1 MFFTASVI
9 SLAPD
14 ISESN
19 PSGQSARV
27 GEHRT
32 AAIQVKRVLE
42 AKLALGDIGV
52 FDDPKPQTPSF
63 GQYAQDWIEN
73 HATLLCKPSTIDG
86 YKSVLR
92 QHIGPR
98 FSASRLDEIKRN
110 DVKIFIRELT
120 EKGLTRSTVRNAIS
134 ILRSVSNQAVED
146 GLFESNPAAGLGKF
160 TRAAKASTVKGIA
173 LSAGEIGKLVSAA
186 RRIRPEYEVLFL
198 LAARA
203 GLRRGNSL
211 HCSGGILSSDHA
223 TGTTVI

>member
-1 MFFTASVI
+1 
-9 SLAPD
+9 
-14 ISESN
+14 
-19 PSGQSARV
+19 
-27 GEHRT
+27 
-32 AAIQVKRVLE
+32 
-42 AKLALGDIGV
+42 LGDIGV

-134 ILRSVSNQAVED
+134 ILRSVFNQAIED